1 MKDILT
7 KDEYILFNDE
17 EGLIV
22 TNKKI
27 VMIEADNIQ
36 TDYHC
41 YPLFSIIKFV
51 ITSSKNL
58 RKLSIE
64 LKDLTIT
71 IGSDACDKISEIPE
85 YGEIELYNFIIND
98 IIHHIIIKDKRLDFI
113 SRNKYLYIIN
123 LYLLLRN
130 FYEEETK

>member
-1 MKDILT
+1 MENILING
-7 KDEYILFNDE
+7 EYILFDDE

-41 YPLFSIIKFV
+41 YPLSSIIKFI
-51 ITSSKNL
+51 ITTYQSYEEL
-58 RKLSIE
+58 IIE

-71 IGSDACDKISEIPE
+71 LRSDSCNKILEIRE
-85 YGEIELYNFIIND
+85 CILNA
-98 IIHHIIIKDKRLDFI
+98 
-113 SRNKYLYIIN
+113 
-123 LYLLLRN
+123 
-130 FYEEETK
+130 